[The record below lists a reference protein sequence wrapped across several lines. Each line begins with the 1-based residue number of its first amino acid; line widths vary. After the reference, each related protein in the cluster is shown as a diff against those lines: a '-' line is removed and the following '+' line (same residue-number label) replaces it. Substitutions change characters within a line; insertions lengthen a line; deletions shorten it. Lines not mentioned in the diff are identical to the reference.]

1 MDGET
6 VYQNRHSKIS
16 NLLEES
22 KNETNIINDVN
33 IKSIKEEEISED
45 SYINC
50 NLDEEENSHYI
61 LNSINNNFNIYK
73 QFKIYFYLS
82 INENKDYVF
91 PIKTDIFNIK
101 KHCVSDLIRNIVKK
115 INKKKLIININSI
128 NYTISLREFD
138 EENNN
143 ELYEQSYELKEW
155 NKKDLKPINDAKEFA
170 SDLLL
175 KEIINE
181 KISFVSKNPINIMLI
196 EKYEDCNFERMKGTI
211 NKKKI
216 ENNKSY
222 NIFYYFKFLYEYI
235 CFYNISS
242 NTQNYIW

>member
-6 VYQNRHSKIS
+6 VFKNRRCKINS
-16 NLLEES
+16 LLES
-22 KNETNIINDVN
+22 KNETNIINNVN
-33 IKSIKEEEISED
+33 IKSIKEGEISED
-45 SYINC
+45 SYINY

-61 LNSINNNFNIYK
+61 LNSINNNFNNYK

-101 KHCVSDLIRNIVKK
+101 KHCVSDLIRNMVKK

-128 NYTISLREFD
+128 NYIISLREFD

-143 ELYEQSYELKEW
+143 DLYEQSYELKKW
-155 NKKDLKPINDAKEFA
+155 NKKDLKPKNDAKEFA

-181 KISFVSKNPINIMLI
+181 KISFVSKNPIYVN
-196 EKYEDCNFERMKGTI
+196 
-211 NKKKI
+211 
-216 ENNKSY
+216 
-222 NIFYYFKFLYEYI
+222 
-235 CFYNISS
+235 
-242 NTQNYIW
+242 